1 MDITITK
8 TITTNGNF
16 EIEVT
21 GDYNKDKK
29 TLDKIYNAVTD
40 VVSGTAD
47 RISNANDVL
56 AAQLW
61 NSMQAHNEAKQ
72 EIKKLQETIEFDNIQ
87 IAHYDNELKQAETLL
102 KTILPCIP
110 CAYARTQI
118 EKFLKR
124 GAGDDTNS

>member
-40 VVSGTAD
+40 VVTGTAD

-72 EIKKLQETIEFDNIQ
+72 EIKKLQETIEFDNMQ

-102 KTILPCIP
+102 KTILPCTA
-110 CAYARTQI
+110 CAYARNQI
-118 EKFLKR
+118 EKFLNR
-124 GAGDDTNS
+124 GTNDDENF